1 MMYFSQ
7 MSRVDGISDHPSV
20 PTGGQQSLL
29 EYSRT
34 PQQTP
39 LIDNVML
46 QDNSREVGIL
56 QDSSVSHEV
65 VGSHSLLQSSTI
77 NHQQITDSNPVT
89 QNALGSADETDNHIA
104 VTVTRGLPCAPEE
117 LGKTTVLDGVE
128 QFDEKQREQEDL
140 EKLQVNENLLKL
152 RENEDML
159 KLRQHEELMK
169 LREHEDLLKK
179 QKSKKVGTTS
189 KIQSSMMISKQL
201 DVLTWSVRGWN
212 HPIKHLFCDGRLMTF
227 EELMNKYSLA
237 HTYFLQYFQILVVGE
252 DGTFMVKSPKTHIC
266 EQCSAAF
273 RTNYHLQRH
282 ILIHTGEKPYQCT
295 QCSMRFIQKY
305 LLQRHEKIHTGEKPF
320 HCDEC
325 DMRFI
330 QKYHMERHKRTH
342 SGEKPYQCEYCL
354 QYFSRTD
361 RLLKHRRMCR
371 ENQAKASDKNP
382 AVKTEPII
390 LAINSEN
397 RLLPSQKD
405 VINPTSKKLK
415 TEEKLELETCSKAE
429 TSSPTDVNLNKRE
442 CMEYYTSTLKIKDE
456 YKVEQS
462 SLITAHS
469 SQDSAHLGATYQNLN
484 PPKLILKRIS
494 SNKTQKTTEHLN
506 QTLPVST
513 NFDATKV
520 TKYTYAIGSNP
531 NLLVIE
537 GQNTDQGQDASRK
550 PGGSHNNYDDA
561 MQFVKKKRFLQGPNS
576 TSREFALSVGQIAA
590 QPAVTQAVSITLG
603 ESSSGTS
610 MLVQLGNSE
619 LKSSQDKSGIP
630 DEVLQTLLDH
640 YTNKPNGQVPF
651 SVSDTQVAP
660 NITVS
665 STDSSNVPPLEQVS
679 ESSQPASTDNCNMLH
694 EYSKFLQQALE
705 RTCHNDSY
713 SSEHGLVYETE
724 AQPLTGSLQVP
735 PLFSSLE
742 RQVFATM
749 VTQHGFRPEV
759 GSSLRLPAQKSQY
772 GLLVGESQHPFAFIP
787 TVASNNTISSLP
799 DFTEQVS
806 SQKKRQE
813 PAAHNNHHLGTFG
826 QDSRFSAT
834 GGEMTPSFSDN
845 ASGQM
850 NLRVRQGNSNYS
862 EFPLVNVPDG
872 RDQMSASPAATGGS
886 DF

>member
-1 MMYFSQ
+1 

-20 PTGGQQSLL
+20 PTGGQQPLL
-29 EYSRT
+29 EYRRT
-34 PQQTP
+34 PQQPP
-39 LIDNVML
+39 LVDNVML
-46 QDNSREVGIL
+46 QDNTREIL
-56 QDSSVSHEV
+56 QNSSVSHEI

-77 NHQQITDSNPVT
+77 NHQRITDSNPVT
-89 QNALGSADETDNHIA
+89 QNALGSADEADNHVA
-104 VTVTRGLPCAPEE
+104 VTVTQELPCAPQV
-117 LGKTTVLDGVE
+117 LGKTTDLEGVE
-128 QFDEKQREQEDL
+128 QLDEKKQREQEDL
-140 EKLQVNENLLKL
+140 EKLRVNENLMTLG
-152 RENEDML
+152 ENEELL

-169 LREHEDLLKK
+169 LREHEELLNK
-179 QKSKKVGTTS
+179 QRSKKVRTTS
-189 KIQSSMMISKQL
+189 K
-201 DVLTWSVRGWN
+201 
-212 HPIKHLFCDGRLMTF
+212 
-227 EELMNKYSLA
+227 
-237 HTYFLQYFQILVVGE
+237 ILVVGE

-282 ILIHTGEKPYQCT
+282 IL
-295 QCSMRFIQKY
+295 
-305 LLQRHEKIHTGEKPF
+305 IHTGEKPF

-371 ENQAKASDKNP
+371 ESQGKAPDKIP

-390 LAINSEN
+390 LAISTEN
-397 RLLPSQKD
+397 RLLSPQKD
-405 VINPTSKKLK
+405 VINPTTKKLK
-415 TEEKLELETCSKAE
+415 TAEKLELEISNKEE
-429 TSSPTDVNLNKRE
+429 TGSPAGVNLNKRD
-442 CMEYYTSTLKIKDE
+442 CIEYYTSNLKVKDE

-462 SLITAHS
+462 SLISAHS
-469 SQDSAHLGATYQNLN
+469 SHGSDHLGETYQNLH
-484 PPKLILKRIS
+484 PPKLVLKKIS
-494 SNKTQKTTEHLN
+494 SNKTQKTTEQLN

-520 TKYTYAIGSNP
+520 TKYTYAMGSNP
-531 NLLVIE
+531 DLLVIE

-550 PGGSHNNYDDA
+550 PGGSHSNYDDA

-576 TSREFALSVGQIAA
+576 TSREFALSVGQIAT
-590 QPAVTQAVSITLG
+590 QPAVTQAVTTTVS
-603 ESSSGTS
+603 ESSDGTS
-610 MLVQLGNSE
+610 MLVQPGNTE

-640 YTNKPNGQVPF
+640 YTNKANGQVPF
-651 SVSDTQVAP
+651 SVSDTQVAS

-679 ESSQPASTDNCNMLH
+679 ESSQPASADNCNMLH

-713 SSEHGLVYETE
+713 SSEQGLAYETE
-724 AQPLTGSLQVP
+724 TQPLTGSLQMP

-759 GSSLRLPAQKSQY
+759 GSSLRLPTQKSQY
-772 GLLVGESQHPFAFIP
+772 SLLVGESQHPFAFI
-787 TVASNNTISSLP
+787 TSNNTISSPP
-799 DFTEQVS
+799 DFIEQVN
-806 SQKKRQE
+806 SQKKREE
-813 PAAHNNHHLGTFG
+813 PPAHNNHHMGTFG

-834 GGEMTPSFSDN
+834 GGEMTPSFSDS
-845 ASGQM
+845 AGGQV

-862 EFPLVNVPDG
+862 EFSLVNVPEG
-872 RDQMSASPAATGGS
+872 RDQMSASPAATGGQT
-886 DF
+886 FR